1 MPSETPQEYFPI
13 LFGLSLLWV
22 SGWVVASV
30 LYRRSRGKPIMF
42 RGVPDA
48 LFVESAASGHSNRSW
63 FTKLGGASRC
73 LVVAVT
79 GNRLITVTG
88 RSIHRDDEFRVR
100 GKRALEKTIVG
111 SVPNDT
117 ELGQRITHQ
126 EALDNFSDELW
137 MIPRTSAYS
146 SRMAGLTQA
155 SIRPAGASS

>member
-1 MPSETPQEYFPI
+1 MPSETLQDYFPT

-48 LFVESAASGHSNRSW
+48 LFVESTASGHSNRSW

-79 GNRLITVTG
+79 GNRLIIRPRFPFNLMFLPEVYGLEHDMPADRVTRAEIGGG
-88 RSIHRDDEFRVR
+88 RSGAVRLEFRDPDDTPQDVTLYLR
-100 GKRALEKTIVG
+100 NPAEFARALGKGTV
-111 SVPNDT
+111 
-117 ELGQRITHQ
+117 
-126 EALDNFSDELW
+126 
-137 MIPRTSAYS
+137 
-146 SRMAGLTQA
+146 
-155 SIRPAGASS
+155 